1 MPDLLT
7 PTSVA
12 TLVLGFGSGILAG
25 MFGIGGAV
33 LTTPAI
39 RVLGAT
45 PIEGV
50 GSTVPSILPGAIS
63 GAYRYAK
70 AGLVDWRV
78 GLICGITGGLLAA
91 VGAWVSGLV
100 NAHYLMVLTAGLM
113 AFSGVSLIRSARQAE
128 TLVEVP
134 AAGPEGDVAESLFA
148 DPEPDVPHHDG
159 PDGLTDGLADDLT
172 DGLTEDLA
180 GGTTPLPIGL
190 LMVIG
195 AGSGAL
201 AGLLGVGGG
210 IVMVPAFTGVLR
222 LPMKVAV
229 GSSLVAV
236 AIFSIPALITHA
248 YYGHIAWR
256 FAIPLVIGVVPGAQ
270 VGARLSFA
278 ASDVLVRRLFGWSVL
293 TMSVVYGAS
302 EILGLR

>member
-1 MPDLLT
+1 VHDLVT
-7 PTSVA
+7 PATVA
-12 TLVLGFGSGILAG
+12 TLILGFGSGILAG

-78 GLICGITGGLLAA
+78 ALICGATGGLLAA

-113 AFSGVSLIRSARQAE
+113 AFSGVSLIRSARMAE
-128 TLVEVP
+128 TLAEVP
-134 AAGPEGDVAESLFA
+134 AAGPEGDMAE
-148 DPEPDVPHHDG
+148 
-159 PDGLTDGLADDLT
+159 GLVVEAETDEMTSAAEVGVV
-172 DGLTEDLA
+172 
-180 GGTTPLPIGL
+180 L
-190 LMVIG
+190 LIAIG
-195 AGSGAL
+195 AGAGAL
-201 AGLLGVGGG
+201 AGLLGIGGG
-210 IVMVPAFTGVLR
+210 IVMIPAFTGVLR

-236 AIFSIPALITHA
+236 ALFSIPALITHA

-256 FAIPLVIGVVPGAQ
+256 FAIPLLIGVVPGAQ

-293 TMSVVYGAS
+293 AMSVVYGVS
-302 EILGLR
+302 EILGLRH